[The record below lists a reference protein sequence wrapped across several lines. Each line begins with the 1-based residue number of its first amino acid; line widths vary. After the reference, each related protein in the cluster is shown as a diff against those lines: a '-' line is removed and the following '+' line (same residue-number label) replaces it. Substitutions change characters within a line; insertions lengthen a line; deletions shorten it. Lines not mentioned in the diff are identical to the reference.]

1 MISMLQISSQMNL
14 SLEKIF
20 EQFEGFEIDSLK
32 LIVNST
38 EQMKFLRI
46 LSKAQQL
53 IEWLRRE
60 TKSIMC

>member
-1 MISMLQISSQMNL
+1 MNL